1 MLIQRDFGNRGEG
14 RGDISDEPRKARPR
28 KRIYMWEMMEK
39 SGETFF
45 IPLDENFAPLG
56 DIALVDVSAGGNGD
70 LSRWQNFVLVSG
82 ILGSS
87 PKSGPDGEILEEYA
101 VQTIEKVLRGGDATT
116 RQIYEAL
123 VLELLSSDLG
133 DGPFR
138 LDVERL
144 LYTNFWYYEFPLS
157 TGVMARKW
165 TLEERLVGSYR
176 EPHLIAQADI
186 GPWLQCHLN

>member
-1 MLIQRDFGNRGEG
+1 MLIQRAFGNRGEG
-14 RGDISDEPRKARPR
+14 QGDISGEPCKARPG
-28 KRIYMWEMMEK
+28 KRICMWEMMER

-45 IPLDENFAPLG
+45 VPLDENFLPLG
-56 DIALVDVSAGGNGD
+56 DIALLDVSVDGNGA
-70 LSRWQNFVLVSG
+70 LSGWQNFVLVSG

-87 PKSGPDGEILEEYA
+87 LSQGPDGEILEEYA
-101 VQTIEKVLRGGDATT
+101 VQAIETVLRGGDATT

-144 LYTNFWYYEFPLS
+144 LYTNFWYYEFLLS

-176 EPHLIAQADI
+176 EPHLISRADI